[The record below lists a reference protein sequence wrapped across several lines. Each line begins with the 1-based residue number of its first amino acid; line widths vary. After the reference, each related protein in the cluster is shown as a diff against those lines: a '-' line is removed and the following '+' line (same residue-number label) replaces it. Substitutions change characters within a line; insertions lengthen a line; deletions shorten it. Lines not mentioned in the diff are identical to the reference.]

1 MPRAAKTPLKLKIVK
16 SKEVPS
22 TVVFSRSLLRPSPY
36 VAKLQ
41 ELSAT
46 PDAVLVIGDSAGQ
59 IISVR
64 KAAEKLGLDLAFA
77 RSNGDVLVR
86 IMTLSES
93 QHRLFLLLREAR
105 TLNELKASDLELNVE
120 QELKDLAAQS
130 YASLDRQG
138 KWKLTEEGLARL
150 KARKL

>member
-1 MPRAAKTPLKLKIVK
+1 MPRTSTVTKLKIIR

-22 TVVFSRSLLRPSPY
+22 SVVFSRSLLRPSPY
-36 VAKLQ
+36 IAKLQ

-46 PDAVLVIGDSAGQ
+46 PDATLVIGDSAGQ
-59 IISVR
+59 IISLR
-64 KAAEKLGLDLAFA
+64 KAAEKLGMDLAFA
-77 RSNGDVLVR
+77 RNSGDVLVR
-86 IMTLSES
+86 IITLSES
-93 QHRLFLLLREAR
+93 QHRLLLLLREAR

-130 YASLDRQG
+130 HASLDRQG
-138 KWKLTEEGLARL
+138 KWKLTEEGLSRL